1 MKVIHVYYEK
11 QMRACVSCIHGRI
24 STHILRVS
32 NSLSVP
38 YNSILSLF
46 GDKRSWAGN
55 TGLLHKSPS
64 PYSPMGVGEGVSP
77 PTQLQLLLHHSSL
90 PLSLPQSCMNQG
102 YMMVV
107 LLLHSVL
114 LHSLN
119 IGALTLSHKGV
130 SYRFC
135 ALVTD

>member
-1 MKVIHVYYEK
+1 MKVIHVCHEK

-38 YNSILSLF
+38 YKSILSLF
-46 GDKRSWAGN
+46 GDKRSCAEN

-64 PYSPMGVGEGVSP
+64 PYSPMGIGEEVSL
-77 PTQLQLLLHHSSL
+77 PTHLQLLLHHSFLPPSL
-90 PLSLPQSCMNQG
+90 PRSCMNQG

-107 LLLHSVL
+107 LLLHSIL

-119 IGALTLSHKGV
+119 IDALTLSHKRV